1 MNIPCGREDIARLF
15 QNCINNGKLA
25 QAYIIHGAEG
35 MGKKTIV
42 RYILSLMLCDSHSS
56 CGGCLSCK
64 SLEAGTH
71 PDIAEL
77 RRDPDKASMGVD
89 NVRDIKA
96 EVYTRPTMSDYKVII
111 VHEAHLATP
120 AAQNAMLKMIEEP
133 PEKVVFFIL
142 CDTLAPILQTI
153 ISRSVVIDLKPIPMQ
168 DLRRIF
174 GSDTEEFEL
183 SLCEGNP
190 GRLIKL
196 RNDSDYAALRDEVTD
211 AFASLTGADPYAPY
225 DIAARFDKIKENKDE
240 IFNIIL
246 IFARDAYF
254 KKAGLEAQ
262 IINKDKMNYINT
274 FSAKLNAAQCC
285 RIMQHIMT
293 AQREKG
299 KNGNFT
305 IAMTM
310 LLLKCRA
317 EMK

>member
-56 CGGCLSCK
+56 CGVCLSCK
-64 SLEAGTH
+64 SLDANTH
-71 PDIAEL
+71 PDITEL
-77 RRDPDKASMGVD
+77 KREPDKASIGVD
-89 NVRDIKA
+89 NVRDIKN
-96 EVYTRPTMSDYKVII
+96 EVYTRPTMSDYKAII

-133 PEKVVFFIL
+133 PDKVIFFML

-168 DLRRIF
+168 GLRDIF
-174 GSDTEEFEL
+174 GTDAEEFEL

-196 RNDSDYAALRDEVTD
+196 RNDPDYAALRDEVTD

-225 DIAARFDKIKENKDE
+225 DISARLDKIKENNVE
-240 IFNIIL
+240 LFNIIL

-254 KKAGLEAQ
+254 KKNGLESL

-274 FSAKLNAAQCC
+274 FSANLSAAQCC
-285 RIMQHIMT
+285 RIMQHIIT
-293 AQREKG
+293 AQKEKG

-317 EMK
+317 EM